1 MKRLVAAAVV
11 MAASVGP
18 AAAWG
23 FVAHRII
30 AENAAAAAPPG
41 MSIFYKAA
49 TERVSAASIE
59 PDSVLKDRDQ
69 EREKRRH
76 YIDLDELSRPPF
88 PDLPFDEEKARAL
101 YGDERVDGAGTL
113 PWRIMTML
121 GQLREA
127 FEKKDWEKVVVRSGW
142 LSHYVADA
150 YQPLHTTKNFDGQES
165 CNAGVHAAFETDMID
180 IGKTRYRASTALSGS
195 FAPEVI
201 REPRRFIFIEIIAS
215 YDLVD
220 DVLKADTAALAA
232 VKKQRRDY
240 YEELEQ
246 RLGVIARQQMS
257 RATATTL
264 NLWYTAWFEAGRP
277 QLPATVPPPAVRAD
291 RP

>member
-1 MKRLVAAAVV
+1 MRRLLLAGVV
-11 MAASVGP
+11 MASSVGH
-18 AAAWG
+18 ASAWG

-30 AENAAAAAPPG
+30 VENAAAAAPAG
-41 MSIFYKAA
+41 LTVFYKAA

-59 PDSVLKDRDQ
+59 PDSILKDKDK

-88 PDLPFDEEKARAL
+88 RDLPFDEEKARVL
-101 YGDERVDGAGTL
+101 YGDERIDAAGTL
-113 PWRIMTML
+113 PWRIMMML
-121 GQLREA
+121 DQLREA
-127 FEKKDWEKVVVRSGW
+127 FAKRDWEKVVVRSGW

-165 CNAGVHAAFETDMID
+165 CNTGVHAAFETDMID
-180 IGKTRYRASTALSGS
+180 IGKTLYRASTALPVA
-195 FAPEVI
+195 FVPEMI
-201 REPRRFIFIEIIAS
+201 REPGRFIFMEIIAS

-220 DVLKADTAALAA
+220 DVLKADTAAVTA

-240 YEELEQ
+240 YNEMEQ
-246 RLGVIARQQMS
+246 RLGALARQQMS

-264 NLWYTAWFEAGRP
+264 NLWYTAWFQAGRP
-277 QLPATVPPPAVRAD
+277 QLPETVPPPAVRAD